1 VKHLILAV
9 LFGLVFCTPLIWS
22 QTSGFSQQGKV
33 THDLRDEGF
42 FIAHS
47 SLPLN
52 SKARIVNPSTGK
64 EIEVTITRLIPA
76 SSSRIADVSSGVW
89 QELGLTPN
97 TDVRIYTTVSARPQP
112 AAPQNTI
119 ASQTAGSQTAGSQTN
134 ISSQPTASQT
144 SAPQTSAPQT
154 TASSTARTV
163 QTGTASN
170 ALDNMPSGVKFENNN
185 NFIINGN
192 PAGVPSATAYETRT
206 QTPQSAAPYE
216 TQPAKPVVT
225 YEPRPAQPAEI
236 IDSWPQPAQPVVT
249 YEPRPQPVQPA
260 VIIDDWPQ
268 SAMTYETRPTQPVA
282 ANETR
287 LTQGVSDIWAQIA
300 MPAGLYEM
308 RTQTAQRS
316 YETRVQQ
323 APVHED
329 TPSVNEVLAAA
340 SRTFVFIDSPV
351 GAPKP
356 SVTINNGTL
365 SNMPPVPNEMRQQQA
380 QSAVSYV
387 STPAHSN
394 VKIENWPSQPDQRA
408 VTSETRTLP
417 NQPAVTFE
425 TRTIEVPVDQAGT
438 PLWDGIPTPGNE
450 VFSPLSNSRVF
461 IDAPPNA
468 VRPSVIINNASQP
481 YWPAQA
487 GGTGER

>member
-1 VKHLILAV
+1 MKHLFLAV
-9 LFGLVFCTPLIWS
+9 LFGMVFCTPLIWS

-33 THDLRDEGF
+33 THDLRDDGF

-52 SKARIVNPSTGK
+52 SKARIVNTLTGK

-97 TDVRIYTTVSARPQP
+97 TDAKIYTVVSARPQP

-119 ASQTAGSQTAGSQTN
+119 ASQTAGSQTAGSQT

-144 SAPQTSAPQT
+144 SVPQATTPQI
-154 TASSTARTV
+154 TASSAVRTA

-192 PAGVPSATAYETRT
+192 PVGVP
-206 QTPQSAAPYE
+206 SAAPYE

-236 IDSWPQPAQPVVT
+236 IDNWPQPAQPLVT

-268 SAMTYETRPTQPVA
+268 SAMTYETRPTQSIA

-287 LTQGVSDIWAQIA
+287 STQGVNDIWAQIA
-300 MPAGLYEM
+300 MPAWLYET
-308 RTQTAQRS
+308 RTQPAQRS
-316 YETRVQQ
+316 HETRAQL
-323 APVHED
+323 APVQED
-329 TPSVNEVLAAA
+329 TPAVNEVLAAA
-340 SRTFVFIDSPV
+340 SRTLVFIDSPA
-351 GAPKP
+351 GTPKP

-365 SNMPPVPNEMRQQQA
+365 TNMPPVPNEMRQQQA
-380 QSAVSYV
+380 QSAASYV

-394 VKIENWPSQPDQRA
+394 VRIENWPSQPDQRA

-425 TRTIEVPVDQAGT
+425 TRTIEVPVDQAGK

-468 VRPSVIINNASQP
+468 VRPSVIINNTSQP
-481 YWPAQA
+481 YRPAQA